1 VTSCILSLD
10 KHRVITDVTYHFHC
24 YCCGIQA
31 GSAISELRN
40 AVDTLIIV
48 ANDKLLE
55 IIPPNTPLERAFG
68 VADDILRQVQYI
80 VHYISYSIKLCF
92 GMFCVVHLLCGI
104 AALRNTQYCAAEP
117 VPVYSAA
124 NATLL

>member
-1 VTSCILSLD
+1 MYSDCFTAATTAVAL
-10 KHRVITDVTYHFHC
+10 
-24 YCCGIQA
+24 QA

-68 VADDILRQVQYI
+68 VADDILRQVYN
-80 VHYISYSIKLCF
+80 VYTLH
-92 GMFCVVHLLCGI
+92 
-104 AALRNTQYCAAEP
+104 
-117 VPVYSAA
+117 YSAHYVIHYMM
-124 NATLL
+124 